1 MVRLLE
7 CPQRALSCGYHPTRA
22 SLALSEIFDTHCSNA
37 IRPMRSAALL
47 CVLAASLDASAA
59 YQLTSRG
66 GSRRDMLKAFAATAP
81 LFAAANSASAGTV
94 GAAPVSDRFS
104 NTGPCHL
111 QSADPAFAPRLADA
125 GGRGQ
130 VRRHFCA
137 EARGEESNIRKDGLR
152 GRGGR
157 QEGGAPL
164 PLPPT
169 HHHRPLLA
177 RPWTRRTT
185 RALRVWQLEYL
196 LRTSLCGFQ
205 AKLKCKGSGKPP
217 K

>member
-1 MVRLLE
+1 MPLVASRLVL
-7 CPQRALSCGYHPTRA
+7 CRPHTRKFGI
-22 SLALSEIFDTHCSNA
+22 EIFDPPFTNKRA
-37 IRPMRSAALL
+37 MRSAAVL